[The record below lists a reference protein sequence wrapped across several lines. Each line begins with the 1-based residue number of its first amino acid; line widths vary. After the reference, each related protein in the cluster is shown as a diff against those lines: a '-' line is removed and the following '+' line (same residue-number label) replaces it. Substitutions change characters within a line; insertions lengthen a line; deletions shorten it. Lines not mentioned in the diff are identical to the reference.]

1 LIEMARADIR
11 MADVARYMTIDVK
24 LTGLKRFQFRMWV
37 VLMLFRIAAWVSPV
51 QIMIDP
57 ED

>member
-1 LIEMARADIR
+1 MARADIR

>member
-1 LIEMARADIR
+1 MARADVH
-11 MADVARYMTIDVK
+11 MGDVAKYMTIDVK

-51 QIMIDP
+51 QITINP